1 MQGAQ
6 ARAVGWRRAVCGEPL
21 LVRDQ
26 AQPYNRGMA
35 ARGSYA
41 KGVARREEILRVAL
55 AVFAREGYRGTSL
68 REVAR
73 EVGVSLPGLMH
84 YFESKEHLFAAIL
97 RERDAADYEA
107 FAADDARDA
116 VDGLIAVMR
125 HNRDVP
131 GLVELYLT
139 MAAAAG
145 DPAHPARAFF
155 EEHIDG
161 VRRSLVEVIE
171 ARQERGEVPPELD
184 AEHLARVVVAIAD
197 GLQVQW
203 SLDPTI
209 DMASDLERAWEL
221 LVR

>member
-1 MQGAQ
+1 MTS
-6 ARAVGWRRAVCGEPL
+6 AVGGGIPPTADV
-21 LVRDQ
+21 V
-26 AQPYNRGMA
+26 QPYNQLMT

-97 RERDAADYEA
+97 RERDAVDYVE
-107 FAADDARDA
+107 FAAAGSQDAIE
-116 VDGLIAVMR
+116 GLVAVMR
-125 HNRDVP
+125 HNGDVP

-155 EEHIDG
+155 VEHVAG
-161 VRRSLVEVIE
+161 VKRSIADVVRG
-171 ARQERGEVPPELD
+171 RQAAGRSAADLDPE
-184 AEHLARVVVAIAD
+184 HVARVMVALAD

-203 SLDPTI
+203 SLDPSV
-209 DMASDLERAWEL
+209 DMAGDLERAWTL
-221 LVR
+221 LVGAASAVR

>member
-1 MQGAQ
+1 MT
-6 ARAVGWRRAVCGEPL
+6 
-21 LVRDQ
+21 
-26 AQPYNRGMA
+26 

-55 AVFAREGYRGTSL
+55 SVFAREGYRGTSL

-97 RERDAADYEA
+97 RERDAADYAA
-107 FAADDARDA
+107 FTAVDSRDA
-116 VDGLIAVMR
+116 IEGLIAVMR

-145 DPAHPARAFF
+145 DPGHPAREFF
-155 EEHIDG
+155 VGHVDA
-161 VRRSLVEVIE
+161 VRRSIVEVIE
-171 ARQERGEVPPELD
+171 TRQAGGLIPADLD
-184 AEHLARVVVAIAD
+184 AEHLARVMVAIAD

-203 SLDPTI
+203 SLDSSI
-209 DMASDLERAWEL
+209 DMGSDLERAWNL
-221 LVR
+221 LVRGGPSAMR

>member
-1 MQGAQ
+1 MHVSAS
-6 ARAVGWRRAVCGEPL
+6 AVGGGITPTADV
-21 LVRDQ
+21 VR
-26 AQPYNRGMA
+26 PYNRHMT

-41 KGVARREEILRVAL
+41 KGVARRQEILRVAL

-97 RERDAADYEA
+97 RERDAVDYEE
-107 FAADDARDA
+107 FAAAGSQDAIE
-116 VDGLIAVMR
+116 GLVAVMR
-125 HNRDVP
+125 HNSDVP

-145 DPAHPARAFF
+145 DAEHPVRGFF
-155 EEHIDG
+155 VDHVTA
-161 VRRSLVEVIE
+161 VRRSIADVVRD
-171 ARQERGEVPPELD
+171 RQASGRVAAGIDPDHV
-184 AEHLARVVVAIAD
+184 ARVMVALAD

-203 SLDPTI
+203 TLDPSV
-209 DMASDLERAWEL
+209 DMAGDLERAWAL
-221 LVR
+221 LVGDAGAVR

>member
-1 MQGAQ
+1 MTT
-6 ARAVGWRRAVCGEPL
+6 
-21 LVRDQ
+21 
-26 AQPYNRGMA
+26 

-41 KGVARREEILRVAL
+41 KGVARRVEILRVAL
-55 AVFAREGYRGTSL
+55 SVFAREGYRGTSL
-68 REVAR
+68 REVSR

-97 RERDAADYEA
+97 R
-107 FAADDARDA
+107 ARDA
-116 VDGLIAVMR
+116 VDAEEFTASSGDVIDGLIAVMR

-145 DPAHPARAFF
+145 DPTHPAHEFF
-155 EEHIDG
+155 VEHIG
-161 VRRSLVEVIE
+161 VTRAGLVEAITV
-171 ARQERGEVPPELD
+171 RQAAGEVSAD
-184 AEHLARVVVAIAD
+184 ADPEHLARILIAIAD

-203 SLDPTI
+203 SLDPSI
-209 DMASDLERAWEL
+209 DMGADLERAWKL

>member
-1 MQGAQ
+1 MGN
-6 ARAVGWRRAVCGEPL
+6 PL
-21 LVRDQ
+21 VALV
-26 AQPYNRGMA
+26 AQPYNQHMT

-84 YFESKEHLFAAIL
+84 YFASKEHLFAAIL
-97 RERDAADYEA
+97 RV
-107 FAADDARDA
+107 RDA
-116 VDGLIAVMR
+116 VDSEEFAATGSQDAIEGLVAVMR
-125 HNRDVP
+125 HNSDVP

-145 DPAHPARAFF
+145 DPAHPAREFF
-155 EEHIDG
+155 VEHVAG
-161 VRRSLVEVIE
+161 VRRSLVEVVRE
-171 ARQERGEVPPELD
+171 RQAEGVVREELD
-184 AEHLARVVVAIAD
+184 AEHVARIMIAIAD

-203 SLDPTI
+203 SLDPSI
-209 DMASDLERAWEL
+209 DMGGDLERAWHL
-221 LVR
+221 LVRDDAGAVR

>member
-1 MQGAQ
+1 MT
-6 ARAVGWRRAVCGEPL
+6 
-21 LVRDQ
+21 
-26 AQPYNRGMA
+26 

-41 KGVARREEILRVAL
+41 KGVARLEEILRVAL

-84 YFESKEHLFAAIL
+84 YFASKEHLFAAIL
-97 RERDAADYEA
+97 RV
-107 FAADDARDA
+107 RDA
-116 VDGLIAVMR
+116 VDSEEFAATGSQDAIEGLVAVMR
-125 HNRDVP
+125 HNSDVP

-155 EEHIDG
+155 VEHVAG
-161 VRRSLVEVIE
+161 VRRSLVEVVRE
-171 ARQERGEVPPELD
+171 RQAEGVVRAELD
-184 AEHLARVVVAIAD
+184 AEHVARIMIAIAD

-203 SLDPTI
+203 SLDPSI
-209 DMASDLERAWEL
+209 DMGGDLERA
-221 LVR
+221 

>member
-1 MQGAQ
+1 MT
-6 ARAVGWRRAVCGEPL
+6 
-21 LVRDQ
+21 
-26 AQPYNRGMA
+26 

-97 RERDAADYEA
+97 RERDAVDYEE
-107 FAADDARDA
+107 FAAAGSQDAIE
-116 VDGLIAVMR
+116 GLIAVMR

-145 DPAHPARAFF
+145 DAKHPARGFF
-155 EEHIDG
+155 VDHVTA
-161 VRRSLVEVIE
+161 VRRSIADVVRD
-171 ARQERGEVPPELD
+171 RQASGRVAADLDPE
-184 AEHLARVVVAIAD
+184 HVARVMVALAD

-203 SLDPTI
+203 TLDPSV
-209 DMASDLERAWEL
+209 DMAGDLERAWAL
-221 LVR
+221 LIGDAGAVR